1 MASTYVHW
9 TPGSTFT
16 GDKFTYSGWFKR
28 GDLSARNCMLWASSD
43 GGTADYTEME
53 FQASGAIHWA
63 NKPNGGTA
71 GNLITNRLFR
81 DPAAWYHLVFA
92 WDTTASAG
100 DRMRI
105 YVNGVEETSFA
116 TDSNPGSAETGCSLA
131 TSGVEVDIGKQ
142 HASTYFFNGEM
153 SHLNLTMGTAYA
165 ASDFGE
171 TDSTSGI
178 WTINETP
185 SVTHGTNGWQLN
197 MEDRTN
203 LDLDTSANA
212 YSFTTSGTL
221 TATYDNPDNNFA
233 TMNPIYYWSTGTTY
247 SNGNTSL
254 ITSTAN
260 KGRPATMGVQ
270 AGKWYWEVQCNV
282 NANGC
287 TGIVSETAVTG
298 ADLDD
303 STVASGFDG
312 YAGNRAIGYEFAAGD
327 LMDVSST
334 SSAWGATIADGDV
347 VQVAL
352 DLDNNKLYFGKNG
365 TWQNSGDPTS
375 GATGTGAVSITAH
388 ATLPA
393 LGDIWWFPLWHSF
406 DTLCKGEFNFG
417 NGYFGT
423 TAVTSAQA
431 DDAGIGAMEYDV
443 PAGYYCLCTKNI
455 KAYGG

>member
-1 MASTYVHW
+1 MLGSSTVEAI
-9 TPGSTFT
+9 S
-16 GDKFTYSGWFKR
+16 R
-28 GDLSARNCMLWASSD
+28 D
-43 GGTADYTEME
+43 GGD
-53 FQASGAIHWA
+53 
-63 NKPNGGTA
+63 
-71 GNLITNRLFR
+71 
-81 DPAAWYHLVFA
+81 
-92 WDTTASAG
+92 
-100 DRMRI
+100 
-105 YVNGVEETSFA
+105 
-116 TDSNPGSAETGCSLA
+116 DSYN
-131 TSGVEVDIGKQ
+131 
-142 HASTYFFNGEM
+142 FNGCL
-153 SHLNLTMGTAYA
+153 SHINRIDGTAYA

-178 WTINETP
+178 WKIKAGP
-185 SVTHGTNGWQLN
+185 SVTYGTNGYFLKFEDSSN
-197 MEDRTN
+197 M
-203 LDLDTSANA
+203 DLDSSGNA
-212 YSFTTSGTL
+212 LSFTTSGTL
-221 TATYDNPDNNFA
+221 TATKDSPSNNFC
-233 TMNPIYYWSTGTTY
+233 TMNPLYYWGSATAY

-287 TGIVSETAVTG
+287 TGIVSETAATG
-298 ADLDD
+298 GDLND
-303 STVASGFDG
+303 STVADGFDG
-312 YAGNRAIGYEFAAGD
+312 YVGNRAIGYEFAAGD
-327 LMDVSST
+327 LMDVSTT
-334 SSAWGATIADGDV
+334 SSSWAATIGAGDV

-375 GATGTGAVSITAH
+375 GATGTGAVSITAY

-393 LGDIWWFPLWHSF
+393 LGDIWWFPLWHGF
-406 DTLCKGEFNFG
+406 DTSCKGEFNFG